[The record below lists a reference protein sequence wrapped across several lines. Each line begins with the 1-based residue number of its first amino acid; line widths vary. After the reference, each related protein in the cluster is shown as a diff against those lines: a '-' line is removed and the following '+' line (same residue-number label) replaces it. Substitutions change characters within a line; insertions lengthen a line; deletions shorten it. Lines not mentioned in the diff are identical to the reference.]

1 MISHEPVEI
10 QPDLSYVEQPV
21 AIRDQKVQHL
31 QNKSIASVKV
41 LWRNFSREEATWE
54 LEDAMKKKYPLLFE

>member
-10 QPDLSYVEQPV
+10 QPDLLYMEQPV
-21 AIRDQKVQHL
+21 AILDQNVQHL
-31 QNKSIASVKV
+31 WNKSIASVKV

-54 LEDAMKKKYPLLFE
+54 LEDAMKKQYPPLFE

>member
-21 AIRDQKVQHL
+21 AILDRKVQHL
-31 QNKSIASVKV
+31 RNKGIASVKI

-54 LEDAMKKKYPLLFE
+54 LEDAMRKKYPHLFE